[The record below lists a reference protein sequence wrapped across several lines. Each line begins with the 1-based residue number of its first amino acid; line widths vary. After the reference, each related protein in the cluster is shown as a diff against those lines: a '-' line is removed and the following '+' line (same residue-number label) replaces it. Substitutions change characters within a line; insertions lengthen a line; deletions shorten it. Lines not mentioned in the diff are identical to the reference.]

1 MSDHLVGRAW
11 LAEVETTA
19 QRALLGSLAWLADHH
34 GVTVTTA
41 PEVAA
46 AAGMSVRSAQSHLRT
61 LVEHEWIQ
69 VCHVR
74 SIDGRRHGGTRFEL
88 APGFLPKE
96 CHPAILTASHLPGDR
111 KSTVLPFA
119 ADRVGPAWAWRV
131 PIDNTAGRVV
141 LGTMA
146 LLSDHRG
153 VCLAPR
159 TTIADRSL
167 LSRRSTDRVLRELE
181 DQGWVGREP
190 RRRGQRAAEA
200 RLCLTRQF
208 LTAAARPA
216 GITPPAAAPI
226 APPASAASGGLLV
239 ERDHE
244 DLAGMIADA
253 VEAGWGGPAADR
265 LAEAVMV
272 WLTTRAGRL
281 IRRRVAFGTSDSIA
295 DTATIA
301 WQVLREHS
309 GDILAARSPW
319 GLLAT
324 IVAARSAREDETARG
339 VVDLGKAGKLQGFGL
354 ADDWELDQAPAARD
368 EQLRG
373 KTLGLDDIADAP
385 VMDVIVTQLARLG
398 VDPGLS
404 WPVLCRCVEISLHTS
419 QSRRHTAARNDYQLE
434 LLGLTPD
441 AAAAWMNLITG
452 TRRAGQTVSALLQAG
467 IPLVE
472 AVPADWL
479 ANITTA

>member
-1 MSDHLVGRAW
+1 MSDHLAGRAW
-11 LAEVETTA
+11 LATVETTA
-19 QRALLGSLAWLADHH
+19 QRALLGSIAWLADHD
-34 GVTVTTA
+34 GVAVTTTV
-41 PEVAA
+41 EVAA
-46 AAGMSVRSAQSHLRT
+46 AAGMSVRSAQSHLRS
-61 LVEHEWIQ
+61 LAEAEWIHM
-69 VCHVR
+69 CHVR

-96 CHPAILTASHLPGDR
+96 CHPAILTASGLPGDK
-111 KSTVLPFA
+111 KSAVLPFT
-119 ADRVGPAWAWRV
+119 ADRVGPAWSWRV
-131 PIDNTAGRVV
+131 RVDNTAARVV

-159 TTIADRSL
+159 TTIAERSL

-181 DQGWVGREP
+181 DQGWVGREA

-200 RLCLTRQF
+200 RLCLTRRF
-208 LTAAARPA
+208 LAL
-216 GITPPAAAPI
+216 AAPPTC
-226 APPASAASGGLLV
+226 APPPRVAAIEATATEGSGLLV

-244 DLAGMIADA
+244 DLTGMIADA
-253 VEAGWGGPAADR
+253 VEAGWVGPTAER

-281 IRRRVAFGTSDSIA
+281 IRRRVAFATTDSIA

-301 WQVLREHS
+301 WQVLREHTNA
-309 GDILAARSPW
+309 ILEARSPW

-324 IVAARSAREDETARG
+324 IVAARSAREDEIARG

-354 ADDWELDQAPAARD
+354 ADDWELDQAPPARD

-434 LLGLTPD
+434 LLGLSPD

-479 ANITTA
+479 ANITSA

>member
-1 MSDHLVGRAW
+1 MTDHLVGRAW
-11 LAEVETTA
+11 LADVETTA
-19 QRALLGSLAWLADHH
+19 QRALLGSIAWLAEPD
-34 GVTVTTA
+34 GVASTTTSR
-41 PEVAA
+41 VAD
-46 AAGMSVRSAQSHLRT
+46 AAGMSVRSAQSHLRG
-61 LVEHEWIQ
+61 LVEAQWVSITHL
-69 VCHVR
+69 R
-74 SIDGRRHGGTRFEL
+74 SIDGRRHGGSRFQLATRI
-88 APGFLPKE
+88 LPKDP
-96 CHPAILTASHLPGDR
+96 HPAILAASGLPGD
-111 KSTVLPFA
+111 KKPAVLPLTT
-119 ADRVGPAWAWRV
+119 DRVSPAWAWRIPV
-131 PIDNTAGRVV
+131 TSAASRVV

-200 RLCLTRQF
+200 RLCLSRQ
-208 LTAAARPA
+208 LLATA
-216 GITPPAAAPI
+216 TPPDTHDQ
-226 APPASAASGGLLV
+226 PPTEPETAGPTDGDCLSV
-239 ERDHE
+239 ERGHE
-244 DLAGMIADA
+244 DLVGLITDA
-253 VEAGWGGPAADR
+253 VNAGWDGPAADR
-265 LAEAVMV
+265 LAHAVMT
-272 WLTTRAGRL
+272 WLTTRAGGL
-281 IRRRVAFGTSDSIA
+281 IRRRVAFATADSVA

-301 WQVLREHS
+301 WQVLRDS
-309 GDILAARSPW
+309 TSQLLAARSPW

-324 IVAARSAREDETARG
+324 IVAARAAREDETARG
-339 VVDLGKAGKLQGFGL
+339 VVHLGRAGKVQAFRL
-354 ADDWELDQAPAARD
+354 ADDWALDQAPPARD

-373 KTLGLDDIADAP
+373 KTLGLDDMADAP
-385 VMDVIVTQLARLG
+385 IMDVIVTQLADLG

-441 AAAAWMNLITG
+441 AAAAWMNLVTG

-467 IPLVE
+467 TPLTE
-472 AVPADWL
+472 AVPTEWL
-479 ANITTA
+479 NSITAA

>member
-11 LAEVETTA
+11 LADVETTP
-19 QRALLGSLAWLADHH
+19 QRALLGSIAWLADRD
-34 GVTVTTA
+34 GVAVTTA

-46 AAGMSVRSAQSHLRT
+46 AAGMSVRSARSHLRSM
-61 LVEHEWIQ
+61 VDADRIHM
-69 VCHVR
+69 CHVR

-88 APGFLPKE
+88 APGFLPKD
-96 CHPAILTASHLPGDR
+96 CHPAILTASGLPGDK
-111 KSTVLPFA
+111 KSSVLPFT

-131 PIDNTAGRVV
+131 PIDNTAARVV

-181 DQGWVGREP
+181 DQGWVGREA

-200 RLCLTRQF
+200 RLCLSRLF
-208 LTAAARPA
+208 LGLAAPSTGASAPLATPSAAR
-216 GITPPAAAPI
+216 TVQT
-226 APPASAASGGLLV
+226 GGLLV

-244 DLAGMIADA
+244 DLTGMIADA
-253 VEAGWGGPAADR
+253 VDAGWAGPAADR

-281 IRRRVAFGTSDSIA
+281 IRRRVAFATTDSIA

-301 WQVLREHS
+301 WQVLREQTS
-309 GDILAARSPW
+309 DILAARSPW

-324 IVAARSAREDETARG
+324 IVAARSAREDEIARG

-385 VMDVIVTQLARLG
+385 LMDVIVTQLARLG

-419 QSRRHTAARNDYQLE
+419 QSRRHTAARNDYHLE
-434 LLGLTPD
+434 LLGLSPD

-467 IPLVE
+467 TPLVE